1 MAELNF
7 IKLNSRISLRID
19 TEANWNNFPDFIPLA
34 GELII
39 YAVDDM
45 YPFQRFKSGDGTRKL
60 NELPFI
66 IHNPVWAGTSESYNA
81 IKNQLAVGT
90 IVCITESNED
100 EPEVS
105 GETTAKLGQAK
116 LGFMILGQD

>member
-1 MAELNF
+1 MAEFNF
-7 IKLNSRISLRID
+7 IKVNSRISLRID
-19 TEANWNNFPDFIPLA
+19 TEENWNNYPDFIPLA

-39 YAVDDM
+39 YAVDNM
-45 YPFQRFKSGDGTRKL
+45 YPFQRFKSGDGVKKL

-81 IKNQLAVGT
+81 VKNQLAVGT
-90 IVCITESNED
+90 IVCITDGEGGGAA
-100 EPEVS
+100 S